1 MHNSYVESPDPD
13 WLGLVASTVINS
25 GILNGDTEAHV
36 RTAFSKVDQ
45 RAFINPNQSPIS
57 PPLPILVRMAALIN
71 LTKRMR
77 ILVAG
82 VTDGYLCG
90 VLSAAQAEVFG
101 VEKVAATAQVA
112 RKKLDALGFNRVI
125 INRADEQRGWQEMA
139 PFDGI
144 IITHQVIDELN
155 LPIAQLARN
164 GSLVAPV
171 LIEDTVRLTVW
182 KRHAD
187 DSFKRTVFEAVES
200 AGGAVL

>member
-1 MHNSYVESPDPD
+1 MQNSHVESLDPD
-13 WLGLVASTVINS
+13 WLGLVASTVLNS
-25 GILNGDTEAHV
+25 GILNGDIESHV

-45 RAFINPNQSPIS
+45 RAFINPNHALTPSRL
-57 PPLPILVRMAALIN
+57 PLMVRMTALIN

-82 VTDGYLCG
+82 VGDGYLCG

-101 VEKVAATAQVA
+101 VERVAATAQAA

-125 INRADEQRGWQEMA
+125 INRADGNRGWEEMA

-144 IITHQVIDELN
+144 IVTHQVIDELN
-155 LPIAQLARN
+155 LPIAQLARH

-171 LIEDTVRLTVW
+171 QIDDAVRLTVW

-187 DSFKRTVFEAVES
+187 DSFKRIVFEVVEG
-200 AGGAVL
+200 AGG